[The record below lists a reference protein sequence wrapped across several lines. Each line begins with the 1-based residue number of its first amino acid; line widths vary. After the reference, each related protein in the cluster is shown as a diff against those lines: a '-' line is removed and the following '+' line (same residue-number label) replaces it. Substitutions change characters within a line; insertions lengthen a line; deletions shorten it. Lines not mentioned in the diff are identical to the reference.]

1 MSAYISYEQWI
12 ASYAV
17 CVLTPVACG
26 IVLAVVL
33 KHLNGILNRI
43 TAKRS
48 AINEA
53 LERALATVCVLLHA
67 GLLVGC
73 IASPHDTLTHHTLR
87 RSWAQLKQCGN
98 PCPIRSDTAA
108 RMPVKYQF
116 SLLWCWALHRA
127 SR

>member
-53 LERALATVCVLLHA
+53 LERALATVCVCRCMLACLLGRSHHHMTLLHNTHYA
-67 GLLVGC
+67 GVGRNSSSVEILVLSGA
-73 IASPHDTLTHHTLR
+73 I
-87 RSWAQLKQCGN
+87 QQQE
-98 PCPIRSDTAA
+98 CP
-108 RMPVKYQF
+108 
-116 SLLWCWALHRA
+116 
-127 SR
+127 